1 MEIILKPI
9 ISEKMTDTSDKL
21 TRYGFFV
28 QKKANKLQIKKA
40 VETLYGVQVKSVN
53 TMNYNGKVK
62 SRGTRSGVQLGR
74 TASYKKA
81 IVTLAEGETIDFY
94 SNI

>member
-9 ISEKMTDTSDKL
+9 ITEKMTETGEKL
-21 TRYGFFV
+21 NRYGFFV

-40 VETLYGVQVKSVN
+40 VEQLYGVQVKEVN
-53 TMNYNGKVK
+53 TMNYAGKIK
-62 SRGTRSGVQLGR
+62 ARGTRSGYTFGR
-74 TASYKKA
+74 TAAFKKA
-81 IVTLAEGETIDFY
+81 IVTLAQGETIDFY

>member
-9 ISEKMTDTSDKL
+9 ISEKMTEAGTKL
-21 TRYGFFV
+21 VRYGFFV
-28 QKKANKLQIKKA
+28 QKKANKLQIKSA
-40 VETLYGVQVKSVN
+40 VEQLYGVQVKAVN
-53 TMNYNGKVK
+53 TMNYEGTVK

-74 TASYKKA
+74 TAAYKKA
-81 IVTLAEGETIDFY
+81 IITLAEGETIDFY

>member
-9 ISEKMTDTSDKL
+9 ITEKMTAAGEKL
-21 TRYGFFV
+21 SRYGFFV
-28 QKKANKLQIKKA
+28 HKKANKLQIKKA
-40 VETLYGVQVKSVN
+40 VEQLYGVQVKEVN
-53 TMNYNGKVK
+53 TQNYDGKIK
-62 SRGTRSGVQLGR
+62 SRGTRSGILLGK
-74 TASYKKA
+74 TSAFKKA

>member
-9 ISEKMTDTSDKL
+9 ISEKMTDTTVKL
-21 TRYGFFV
+21 VRYGFFV
-28 QKKANKLQIKKA
+28 HKKANKLQIKKA
-40 VETLYGVQVKSVN
+40 VEQLYGVEVKEVN
-53 TMNYNGKVK
+53 TMNYNGTVK
-62 SRGTRSGVQLGR
+62 SRGTRSGVLLGK
-74 TASYKKA
+74 TAAFKKA

>member
-9 ISEKMTDTSDKL
+9 ITEKMTAIGEKL
-21 TRYGFFV
+21 NRYGFV
-28 QKKANKLQIKKA
+28 VDRRANKLQIKKA
-40 VETLYGVQVKSVN
+40 VEELYGVQVKTVN
-53 TMNYNGKVK
+53 TMNYDGKIK

-74 TASYKKA
+74 TADFKKA
-81 IVTLAEGETIDFY
+81 IITLAEGETIDFY

>member
-9 ISEKMTDTSDKL
+9 ISEKMTETGTKL
-21 TRYGFFV
+21 VRYGFFV

-40 VETLYGVQVKSVN
+40 VEQLYGVQVKEVN
-53 TMNYNGKVK
+53 TMNYEGKVK
-62 SRGTRSGVQLGR
+62 SRGTRSGVQIGK
-74 TASYKKA
+74 TAAFKKA

>member
-9 ISEKMTDTSDKL
+9 ISEKMTDTTVKL
-21 TRYGFFV
+21 VRYGFFV
-28 QKKANKLQIKKA
+28 HKKANKLQIKKA
-40 VETLYGVQVKSVN
+40 VEQLYGVEVKEVN
-53 TMNYNGKVK
+53 TLNYNGTVK
-62 SRGTRSGVQLGR
+62 SRGTRSGVLLGK
-74 TASYKKA
+74 TAAFKKA

>member
-9 ISEKMTDTSDKL
+9 ISEKMTETGAKL
-21 TRYGFFV
+21 VRYGFFV
-28 QKKANKLQIKKA
+28 QKKANKLQIKQA
-40 VETLYGVQVKSVN
+40 VEQLYGVQVKEVN
-53 TMNYNGKVK
+53 TMNYEGKVK
-62 SRGTRSGVQLGR
+62 SRGTRSGVQIGR
-74 TASYKKA
+74 TAAFKKA

>member
-9 ISEKMTDTSDKL
+9 ISEKMTETGAKL
-21 TRYGFFV
+21 VRYGFFV

-40 VETLYGVQVKSVN
+40 VEQLYGVQVKEVN
-53 TMNYNGKVK
+53 TMNYEGKVK
-62 SRGTRSGVQLGR
+62 SRGTRSGVQIGR
-74 TASYKKA
+74 TAAFKKA

>member
-9 ISEKMTDTSDKL
+9 ISEKMTATGEKMN
-21 TRYGFFV
+21 RYGFFV
-28 QKKANKLQIKKA
+28 EKKANKLQIKKA
-40 VETLYGVQVKSVN
+40 VELLYGVEVKEVN
-53 TMNYNGKVK
+53 TMNYEGKIK

-74 TASYKKA
+74 RPDFKKA
-81 IVTLAEGETIDFY
+81 IITLAEGETIDFY

>member
-9 ISEKMTDTSDKL
+9 ISEKMTATGDKL
-21 TRYGFFV
+21 SRYGFFV

-40 VETLYGVQVKSVN
+40 VEELYGVQVKEVN
-53 TMNYNGKVK
+53 TMNYDGKIK

-74 TASYKKA
+74 TADFKKA
-81 IVTLAEGETIDFY
+81 IITLAEGETIDFY

>member
-9 ISEKMTDTSDKL
+9 ISEKMTEAGTKL
-21 TRYGFFV
+21 ARYGFFV

-40 VETLYGVQVKSVN
+40 VEQLYGVQVKTVN
-53 TMNYNGKVK
+53 TMNYDGTVK

-74 TASYKKA
+74 TAAFKKA
-81 IVTLAEGETIDFY
+81 IITLAEGETIDFY

>member
-9 ISEKMTDTSDKL
+9 ISEKMTDTRVKL
-21 TRYGFFV
+21 VRYGFFV

-40 VETLYGVQVKSVN
+40 VEQLYGVQVRTVN
-53 TMNYNGKVK
+53 TMNYGGTLK

-74 TASYKKA
+74 TAAYKKA